1 MSENL
6 QTAEQDLAALG
17 VVASY
22 IWKPNRLKIR
32 NPNLSASESYIPAD
46 IVSDGT
52 AVDVS
57 TMVREEGLKQQQEIT
72 VLANEQKAAISS
84 HERDYTTIRDNLEAS
99 YRRMYNYFMG
109 QGLVALATIM
119 ATAIVNLNLM

>member
-17 VVASY
+17 IISSY
-22 IWKPNRLKIR
+22 IWKPNRLKVR
-32 NPNLSASESYIPAD
+32 NPNPTVGGAYIPAD

-52 AVDVS
+52 AEDVS
-57 TMVREEGLKQQQEIT
+57 GAVSAEGQVQIEEIR

-84 HERDYTTIRDNLEAS
+84 HERDYTTIRENLEAS
-99 YRRMYNYFMG
+99 YQRMYNYFMS